1 MHIKNVMTSHVLTVS
16 PQQTVREA
24 AEIMRRLD
32 TGFLPVGEDDRLVGT
47 ITDRDIV
54 VRGLADGKS
63 ADTAIAEVMSQD
75 VLYCFEDQQVSEVA
89 DNMSEQQVRRMPV
102 VNRDKRLVG
111 VVSLGDLWT
120 EGDQADANRTLKG
133 VSE

>member
-1 MHIKNVMTSHVLTVS
+1 MHIKNVMTNHVLTVT
-16 PQQTVREA
+16 PKHTVSDA
-24 AEIMRRLD
+24 AEIMKRLD
-32 TGFLPVGEDDRLVGT
+32 TGFLPVGENDRLVGT
-47 ITDRDIV
+47 VTDRDIV

-63 ADTAIAEVMSQD
+63 ADTAIADVMSKNI
-75 VLYCFEDQQVSEVA
+75 LYCFEDQEVSEVA

-102 VNRDKRLVG
+102 MNRDKRLVG

-120 EGDQADANRTLKG
+120 EGDQADANKTLKG